1 MKVVYVIEWR
11 RGHESGIVDD
21 MVYQSE
27 AVADHVYVTLITQ
40 MVQVSD
46 DIEYRLRKLIFV
58 SGHIEVPSRLAG
70 EKK

>member
-1 MKVVYVIEWR
+1 MKVVYVVESRREKEW
-11 RGHESGIVDD
+11 SIVDD
-21 MVYQSE
+21 VVYESE
-27 AVADHVYVTLITQ
+27 AVADHVYVTLVTQ
-40 MVQVSD
+40 VMQVSD